1 MPIVL
6 ALAEPPPAAVAPAPP
21 RPSVITMPDGL
32 SKPTAADMS
41 RFYPPAAAADHIEG
55 RAILHCKVAAS
66 GLLTDCAAGGED
78 PPGQGFA
85 EAALALAPLFKMRPM
100 TKDGAPVDEGKI
112 AIPIRF
118 GLPQAPA
125 PAEPLSLETALEC
138 YGATSALKAKLAN
151 GEDAEIGWREAA
163 QTLAG
168 REHVSHSEV
177 EAQLAAAR
185 EFAATPAGAEGARG
199 QLQRCS

>member
-85 EAALALAPLFKMRPM
+85 EAALALAPMFKMRPM
-100 TKDGAPVDEGKI
+100 TKDGAPVDGGKI
-112 AIPIRF
+112 NIPIRF
-118 GLPQAPA
+118 GLPKP
-125 PAEPLSLETALEC
+125 PPPLTLESALEC
-138 YGATSALKAKLAN
+138 YGVTSVTKVKLTN
-151 GEDAEIGWREAA
+151 GEDAEIGWREAV
-163 QTLAG
+163 QPL
-168 REHVSHSEV
+168 
-177 EAQLAAAR
+177 
-185 EFAATPAGAEGARG
+185 
-199 QLQRCS
+199 